1 MDGMTETDLP
11 PTESGT
17 VSGMI
22 AGTFHYTLTVSVVQ
36 CVCVCVCV
44 VEILSVQWLSCQA
57 QAPDKH
63 RQVYWTTS
71 NLS

>member
-22 AGTFHYTLTVSVVQ
+22 AGTFHYTLAVSVVQ
-36 CVCVCVCV
+36 CVCVCVRVCV
-44 VEILSVQWLSCQA
+44 CGRDFECAVVVMSG
-57 QAPDKH
+57 
-63 RQVYWTTS
+63 TS
-71 NLS
+71 S